1 MREPQW
7 DHDDEWPKWT
17 QEETYARYAL
27 MTAATNF
34 IFPQNSTYINLMV
47 TYFYS
52 IYDGI
57 LKYSLY
63 VFVLKNLLVKCIVA
77 SAVVLDVKT
86 EN

>member
-1 MREPQW
+1 
-7 DHDDEWPKWT
+7 
-17 QEETYARYAL
+17 
-27 MTAATNF
+27 
-34 IFPQNSTYINLMV
+34 MV